1 MFHFVSFSPSYR
13 VIADLARSLS
23 RWTHQRI
30 MAHIDS
36 GKKEGATVHLG
47 GERHGTEGFF
57 IQPTIFTD
65 VTAEM
70 KIVKE
75 EIFGPVVAVAK
86 FKDQDELLK
95 LANDSFYGL
104 AASVFSSDITK
115 AITTANALE
124 AGTVWIN
131 MANIPEKNMPFGG
144 YKRVSTFVELRCH
157 GIERSDHFLLYRIWN
172 GQGSRR
178 RSCLWIHRDQGHPYQ
193 PHRLASILSN

>member
-1 MFHFVSFSPSYR
+1 
-13 VIADLARSLS
+13 
-23 RWTHQRI
+23 
-30 MAHIDS
+30 MAHIES

-70 KIVKE
+70 TIVKE

-104 AASVFSSDITK
+104 AASVFSADITK

-144 YKRVSTFVELRCH
+144 YKRAFCFLRLRY
-157 GIERSDHFLLYRIWN
+157 RSWD
-172 GQGSRR
+172 
-178 RSCLWIHRDQGHPYQ
+178 
-193 PHRLASILSN
+193 